1 MSTAYQRAP
10 DELVANTMTTRLLTC
25 SPNTTLV
32 EAAHIMAERRVGA
45 ILVTE
50 GEHLR
55 GILTERD
62 VLRTVGTGSIEGTV
76 SDQMTHDPITVGRNA
91 SNGEAASLMIHGGFR
106 HVPVV
111 EDDRLVGI
119 VSIRDLL
126 RLPNESPAGV

>member
-10 DELVANTMTTRLLTC
+10 DELVSGSMTRKLLTC
-25 SPNTTLV
+25 APDTTLV
-32 EAAHIMAERRVGA
+32 EAAHRMADRRVSA

-50 GEHLR
+50 NDGLV

-62 VLRTVGTGSIEGTV
+62 VLKAVGNDSISCSV
-76 SDQMTHDPITVGRNA
+76 ADCMTHDPITVGLDA

-111 EDDRLVGI
+111 DGEQLVGI

-126 RLPNESPAGV
+126 RLPNESPSGV

>member
-10 DELVANTMTTRLLTC
+10 DELVGNTMTTRLLTC
-25 SPNTTLV
+25 APTTTLV
-32 EAAHIMAERRVGA
+32 EAAHTMAERRVGA

-50 GEHLR
+50 GDRLL

-62 VLRTVGTGSIEGTV
+62 VLRTVGSGSIDGTV
-76 SDQMTHDPITVGRNA
+76 SDQMTHDPITVGRDA

-111 EDDRLVGI
+111 EDELLVGI

>member
-25 SPNTTLV
+25 SPTTTLV
-32 EAAHIMAERRVGA
+32 EAAHTMAERRVGA

-50 GEHLR
+50 NDRLL

-62 VLRTVGTGSIEGTV
+62 VLRTVGTGSIDGAV

-111 EDDRLVGI
+111 EGDRLVGI

>member
-10 DELVANTMTTRLLTC
+10 DELVENTMTTRLLTC
-25 SPNTTLV
+25 SPDTTLI
-32 EAAHIMAERRVGA
+32 EAAHIMADRRVGA

-50 GEHLR
+50 GDHLK

-62 VLRTVGTGSIEGTV
+62 VLRTVGTGSIDGTV

-111 EDDRLVGI
+111 EDELLVGI

>member
-10 DELVANTMTTRLLTC
+10 DELVANTMTTSLLTC
-25 SPNTTLV
+25 APTTTLI

-50 GEHLR
+50 GDRLK

-62 VLRTVGTGSIEGTV
+62 VLRTVGTGSIDCTV
-76 SDQMTHDPITVGRNA
+76 SDQMTHDPITVGRDA